1 MSPNFSMK
9 LSEETVPD
17 IDMTAHKTWTETSL
31 VVQWLRL
38 HLPMQE
44 VWVNS
49 LSGSLDPTYLATK
62 KPKHITKDG
71 NDDSVCETAKK
82 TQM

>member
-17 IDMTAHKTWTETSL
+17 IDMTAHKTWTETYL
-31 VVQWLRL
+31 VVHWLRL

-49 LSGSLDPTYLATK
+49 L
-62 KPKHITKDG
+62 
-71 NDDSVCETAKK
+71 
-82 TQM
+82 